1 MKPVL
6 LLPSSQRV
14 CPAGSGTGGD
24 SHPPGPA
31 GPAPPSPPQPCLA
44 LLWRFIEPSGL
55 RTNEQTLRRCVL
67 HTNDKILLLHLGAI
81 LGQASLAVNFIY
93 VLITSQL
100 QFAGLG
106 RGFRDVSG
114 NKFCLFI

>member
-1 MKPVL
+1 MKPTLSLCRDVGPQAVPIPV
-6 LLPSSQRV
+6 PSRS
-14 CPAGSGTGGD
+14 PF
-24 SHPPGPA
+24 PPQ
-31 GPAPPSPPQPCLA
+31 QPCLA
-44 LLWRFIEPSGL
+44 LLWRFIELSGL

-100 QFAGLG
+100 RSAGPG
-106 RGFRDVSG
+106 
-114 NKFCLFI
+114 

>member
-1 MKPVL
+1 MWDPRL
-6 LLPSSQRV
+6 FPSPSL
-14 CPAGSGTGGD
+14 
-24 SHPPGPA
+24 
-31 GPAPPSPPQPCLA
+31 PAPPSPPQQPCLA
-44 LLWRFIEPSGL
+44 LLWRFIELSGL

-100 QFAGLG
+100 RSAGPG
-106 RGFRDVSG
+106 
-114 NKFCLFI
+114 